1 MAVVPPSVI
10 AVWYFMPSNI
20 IRPYVGA
27 GIYCTFFLSEITTS
41 DLDDAFGLVAQGGV
55 GVGTRF

>member
-1 MAVVPPSVI
+1 MQ
-10 AVWYFMPSNI
+10 SNN

-27 GIYCTFFLSEITTS
+27 GIYCTFVLSEITTS
-41 DLDDAFGLVAQGGV
+41 DLDAAPGVKTGLDDVFGLVAQEGF